1 MLYAWPLSG
10 VVSSFIM
17 SNTVVSLLY
26 FHNSTDFIKSLYNGL
41 THDGILVAQV
51 GAIPSYDDPPDHQS
65 VFYNRAAMISTLK
78 EVGFEKIY
86 SYDESSHS
94 HFYEP
99 WQFIVAFKDSSS
111 AVTRWTMSSAAKI
124 EVLLHQ
130 RLFRAKSNQP
140 ALRYFDGS
148 TMTSFQIP
156 PKVTETNY
164 CRQHE
169 CQGYTKS
176 NPQDEKE
183 NLLQALSM
191 AKGNL
196 SQYGSITT
204 YESILTEHKEQ
215 YYGVYNPAIDRR
227 KSINSLR

>member
-1 MLYAWPLSG
+1 
-10 VVSSFIM
+10 
-17 SNTVVSLLY
+17 
-26 FHNSTDFIKSLYNGL
+26 
-41 THDGILVAQV
+41 
-51 GAIPSYDDPPDHQS
+51 
-65 VFYNRAAMISTLK
+65 MISTLE

-99 WQFIVAFKDSSS
+99 WQFIVAFKDGSS
-111 AVTRWTMSSAAKI
+111 AVTRWTMSSAANM

-130 RLFRAKSNQP
+130 RLSRTKSGQP

-164 CRQHE
+164 CRQQE
-169 CQGYTKS
+169 CKGYTKS
-176 NPQDEKE
+176 HSQDRSPQGI
-183 NLLQALSM
+183 LMQALSM
-191 AKGNL
+191 AKKNL
-196 SQYGSITT
+196 SQNGSIVT
-204 YESILTEHKEQ
+204 YESILTTKHKEQ
-215 YYGVYNPAIDRR
+215 YYGVYNPAADRR

>member
-1 MLYAWPLSG
+1 MLNKLE
-10 VVSSFIM
+10 
-17 SNTVVSLLY
+17 
-26 FHNSTDFIKSLYNGL
+26 
-41 THDGILVAQV
+41 QV
-51 GAIPSYDDPPDHQS
+51 GFQ
-65 VFYNRAAMISTLK
+65 
-78 EVGFEKIY
+78 KIY
-86 SYDESSHS
+86 SYDESHC

-111 AVTRWTMSSAAKI
+111 AVTCWTMSSAANM

-130 RLFRAKSNQP
+130 RLSRTKSGQP

-164 CRQHE
+164 CRQQE

-176 NPQDEKE
+176 HSQDRSRQE

-191 AKGNL
+191 TTKKNL
-196 SQYGSITT
+196 SQYGSIVT
-204 YESILTEHKEQ
+204 YESILTMEHKEQ
-215 YYGVYNPAIDRR
+215 YYGVYNPAADRWK
-227 KSINSLR
+227 KSMNSLR

>member
-1 MLYAWPLSG
+1 
-10 VVSSFIM
+10 
-17 SNTVVSLLY
+17 
-26 FHNSTDFIKSLYNGL
+26 
-41 THDGILVAQV
+41 
-51 GAIPSYDDPPDHQS
+51 
-65 VFYNRAAMISTLK
+65 MISTLE

-111 AVTRWTMSSAAKI
+111 AVTRWTMSSAANM

-130 RLFRAKSNQP
+130 RLSRTKSGQP

-164 CRQHE
+164 CRQHA
-169 CQGYTKS
+169 CQLEYTES
-176 NPQDEKE
+176 RPQDRSRQE
-183 NLLQALSM
+183 NLLQAFSM

-196 SQYGSITT
+196 SQYGSIVT
-204 YESILTEHKEQ
+204 YESILTTKHKEQ

-227 KSINSLR
+227 KSINSL